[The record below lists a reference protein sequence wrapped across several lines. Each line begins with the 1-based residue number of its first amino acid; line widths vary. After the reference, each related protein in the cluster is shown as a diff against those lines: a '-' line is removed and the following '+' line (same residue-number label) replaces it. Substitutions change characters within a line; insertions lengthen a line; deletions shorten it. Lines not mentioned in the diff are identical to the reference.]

1 MVARDFV
8 SGVDHSLS
16 LEVSYMNMAAI
27 GELRT
32 FLQSIYVAERPLITQ
47 KNELS
52 VVFINMKCMILS

>member
-1 MVARDFV
+1 MGARDFV
-8 SGVDHSLS
+8 RGVDHSLS
-16 LEVSYMNMAAI
+16 LEVSYMNMGAI

-52 VVFINMKCMILS
+52 VVINTKCMILS